1 MEDVLAL
8 VQEQMADLAALQKKQ
23 FALTAVG
30 TAADRTVEVTVDAR
44 GVETKTVID
53 ASYLDEFEFSEL
65 GTHVTAAAQA
75 AAAEVGRRTAEL
87 IAPLNERRHML
98 PSLSDIVEGAPDIGA
113 LVDEMVTNMGPA
125 PAEPLQDDD
134 GWGEPPAGFPKV
146 KG

>member
-8 VQEQMADLAALQKKQ
+8 VQEQMADLAALQQKQ
-23 FALTAVG
+23 SALTAIG

-44 GVETKTVID
+44 GVVTKTVID
-53 ASYLDEFEFSEL
+53 ASYLDEFEFAEL
-65 GTHVTAAAQA
+65 GTHVTAAARA
-75 AAAEVGRRTAEL
+75 AAAEVGRRAAEL

-113 LVDEMVTNMGPA
+113 LVDDMVATMGPA
-125 PAEPLQDDD
+125 PARPAQDDD
-134 GWGEPPAGFPKV
+134 GWEEPPAGYPIV